1 MSYGPWSSTFK
12 YNWTAFSVC
21 QRGLTFGIRNNI
33 KYELDT
39 IISILRGKIFSIEQ
53 IFVYNILRMNFQT
66 ILYNLG
72 IDLYSCS
79 INIY

>member
-1 MSYGPWSSTFK
+1 M
-12 YNWTAFSVC
+12 
-21 QRGLTFGIRNNI
+21 
-33 KYELDT
+33 
-39 IISILRGKIFSIEQ
+39 IFNIEQ

-79 INIY
+79 INIYIYTVYILADYKLRADWRNTVNP